1 MAFFDLRPNQF
12 PGHANRNRL
21 MNSEGVSRDNNPM
34 AKHNLNF
41 TRPPCFNIWSY
52 AYCMLACLSSPV
64 TLHAQQAPH
73 PWIADAPGEIVRLI
87 GLGNVRLEIDD
98 QAVKASNKL
107 ALTAFQLKVT
117 FDARIRYDWI
127 SQGNQN
133 QPWKARIIA
142 NVPKPRIYLEHQ
154 VIIPS
159 TFQPM
164 DPWESALM
172 KHEFDHVAISTDPRL
187 LTIMER
193 IFKRK
198 WVFTEEWD
206 QPSRPTDAD
215 VQSRVEQL
223 LAGEVKNCEK
233 LIQQQY
239 DWLDLQSVSGSQ
251 SLESRMSF
259 FQELYSFPG
268 LERCSFARRD
278 LVKEHLNRISPS
290 ESLIE
295 LERHYLSLR

>member
-1 MAFFDLRPNQF
+1 MLSKDDKRIAMLDL
-12 PGHANRNRL
+12 
-21 MNSEGVSRDNNPM
+21 
-34 AKHNLNF
+34 NL
-41 TRPPCFNIWSY
+41 TRFPCFQFWLTVFHL
-52 AYCMLACLSSPV
+52 LAALSFPV
-64 TLHAQQAPH
+64 TLTALEPPH

-87 GLGNVRLEIDD
+87 GLGNVRIEINDEV
-98 QAVKASNKL
+98 VKASSKL

-117 FDARIRYDWI
+117 YGARIRYDWI

-133 QPWKARIIA
+133 QGWKARIIA
-142 NVPKPRIYLEHQ
+142 NVPKPRIHLEHQ

-164 DPWESALM
+164 DPWQSALM

-187 LTIMER
+187 LKIMER

-198 WVFTEEWD
+198 WFFTEEWN
-206 QPSRPTDAD
+206 QPSRPTEAD

-223 LAGEVKNCEK
+223 LAREVENCEQ

-259 FQELYSFPG
+259 FQELYSFQG

-278 LVKEHLNRISPS
+278 LVKEHLERTSPS
-290 ESLIE
+290 ESLKE

>member
-1 MAFFDLRPNQF
+1 MLDL
-12 PGHANRNRL
+12 
-21 MNSEGVSRDNNPM
+21 
-34 AKHNLNF
+34 NL
-41 TRPPCFNIWSY
+41 TRIPCLNLGLI
-52 AYCMLACLSSPV
+52 ALSFLFLQITPV
-64 TLHAQQAPH
+64 TLLAQKPPH

-87 GLGNVRLEIDD
+87 GLGNVRIEINDD
-98 QAVKASNKL
+98 VIKGSNKL
-107 ALTAFQLKVT
+107 SLSAFQLKAT
-117 FDARIRYDWI
+117 YDTRIRYDWI

-133 QPWKARIIA
+133 QPWKARIVA
-142 NVPKPRIYLEHQ
+142 NVTKPRIHLEHQ

-187 LTIMER
+187 LKIMER
-193 IFKRK
+193 VFKRK

-223 LAGEVKNCEK
+223 LAGEVKNCEQ

-259 FQELYSFPG
+259 FQELYSFQG

-278 LVKEHLNRISPS
+278 LVKEYLNRISSS
-290 ESLIE
+290 ESLKE

>member
-1 MAFFDLRPNQF
+1 ML
-12 PGHANRNRL
+12 NRNLPRL
-21 MNSEGVSRDNNPM
+21 
-34 AKHNLNF
+34 
-41 TRPPCFNIWSY
+41 PCFNLGLIG
-52 AYCMLACLSSPV
+52 LSFLVLRISPV
-64 TLHAQQAPH
+64 TLLAQQPPH

-87 GLGNVRLEIDD
+87 GLGDVRIVIDD
-98 QAVKASNKL
+98 EAVKASNKL

-117 FDARIRYDWI
+117 YDTRIRYDWI

-142 NVPKPRIYLEHQ
+142 SVPKPRIHLEHQ

-164 DPWESALM
+164 NPWESALM

-187 LTIMER
+187 LKIMER
-193 IFKRK
+193 VFKRK
-198 WVFTEEWD
+198 WGFTEEWN
-206 QPSRPTDAD
+206 QTSRPTDAD
-215 VQSRVEQL
+215 VQSRVEHL
-223 LAGEVKNCEK
+223 LAGEVKNCEQ

-251 SLESRMSF
+251 SLDSRISF
-259 FQELYSFPG
+259 FQELYSFQG

-278 LVKEHLNRISPS
+278 LVKEHLNRTSPS
-290 ESLIE
+290 ESLNE

>member
-1 MAFFDLRPNQF
+1 MLDLNLTRI
-12 PGHANRNRL
+12 PG
-21 MNSEGVSRDNNPM
+21 
-34 AKHNLNF
+34 
-41 TRPPCFNIWSY
+41 FNIGLI
-52 AYCMLACLSSPV
+52 ALGFLFLQISPV
-64 TLHAQQAPH
+64 TLLAQQDPH

-87 GLGNVRLEIDD
+87 GLGNVRIEIDD
-98 QAVKASNKL
+98 EALKASNKL

-117 FDARIRYDWI
+117 YDARIRYDWI

-142 NVPKPRIYLEHQ
+142 NVPKPRILLEHQ

-159 TFQPM
+159 TFQPA

-187 LTIMER
+187 LKIMER
-193 IFKRK
+193 VFKRK

-206 QPSRPTDAD
+206 QPSRPTEAD

-223 LAGEVKNCEK
+223 LAGEVKNCEH

-251 SLESRMSF
+251 TLESRMSF
-259 FQELYSFPG
+259 FEELYSFQG

-278 LVKEHLNRISPS
+278 LVKEHLKRIPPA
-290 ESLIE
+290 ESLKE

>member
-1 MAFFDLRPNQF
+1 MLDL
-12 PGHANRNRL
+12 
-21 MNSEGVSRDNNPM
+21 
-34 AKHNLNF
+34 NL
-41 TRPPCFNIWSY
+41 TRIPCFNLGLI
-52 AYCMLACLSSPV
+52 ALSFLFLQISPV
-64 TLHAQQAPH
+64 TLLAQKPPH

-87 GLGNVRLEIDD
+87 GLGNVRIEINDE
-98 QAVKASNKL
+98 VIKASNKL
-107 ALTAFQLKVT
+107 ALTAFQLKAT
-117 FDARIRYDWI
+117 YDTRIRYDWI

-133 QPWKARIIA
+133 QPWKARIVA
-142 NVPKPRIYLEHQ
+142 NVTKPRIHLEHQ

-164 DPWESALM
+164 DPWESELM

-187 LTIMER
+187 LKIMER
-193 IFKRK
+193 VFKRK

-223 LAGEVKNCEK
+223 LAGEVKNCEQ

-259 FQELYSFPG
+259 FQELYSFQG

-278 LVKEHLNRISPS
+278 LVKEYLNRISSS
-290 ESLIE
+290 ESLKE